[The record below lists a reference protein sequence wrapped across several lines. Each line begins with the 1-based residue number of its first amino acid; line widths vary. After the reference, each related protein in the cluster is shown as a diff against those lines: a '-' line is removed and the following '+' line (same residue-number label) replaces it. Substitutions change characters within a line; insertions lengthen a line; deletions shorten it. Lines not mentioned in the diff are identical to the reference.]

1 MNGEKECCK
10 LARMDER
17 LKAANL
23 AVEVARVAGRS
34 WMASLIAIVLAAA
47 ALITAFAKLVR

>member
-1 MNGEKECCK
+1 
-10 LARMDER
+10 MDER